1 MNRMTKSDTQ
11 EEEANHRGSST
22 STVPTT
28 NGMISSL
35 PSLQNNGVEDGVT
48 LDESSEES
56 APAPSARLPSE
67 KKLSWA
73 PSKKRISWD
82 DEYAPTED
90 EIAQQPRRARN
101 SVVTFASSGG
111 RGTVDGGG
119 GWSRMSTVGTTAR
132 TGPGGIQFHHFTTQS
147 TTFTHHASF
156 DLDSKAEIEGESND
170 NKIEYLEAITLPQST
185 HTLLFTEKINSVPF
199 GFAFIILVVSV
210 MCKYREL
217 SSNAF
222 RFMRMHKILHLYFLT
237 L

>member
-1 MNRMTKSDTQ
+1 MTKSDTQ

-35 PSLQNNGVEDGVT
+35 PSLQNNGVEEGVT
-48 LDESSEES
+48 LDESEES
-56 APAPSARLPSE
+56 ASARLPSE

-82 DEYAPTED
+82 DERAPTED

-185 HTLLFTEKINSVPF
+185 HTLLFTEKINASICNSCPPV
-199 GFAFIILVVSV
+199 
-210 MCKYREL
+210 
-217 SSNAF
+217 
-222 RFMRMHKILHLYFLT
+222 
-237 L
+237 

>member
-210 MCKYREL
+210 MCKYGEL

-222 RFMRMHKILHLYFLT
+222 
-237 L
+237 